1 MELSEL
7 QAIVAS
13 LRIIEDPRRDLGKK
27 HQLVDLL
34 VISLLSTICGGEDW
48 TDMEDFGES
57 HLDFLQSFLE
67 LPNGIPSHDTF
78 RRVFSIIKP
87 KELEKCLA
95 ILLDKIG
102 KGISA
107 GEVIAIDGKSLRGS
121 LSKTKGVSCLHLVNA
136 WAAERSILLG
146 QVAVKDKSNE
156 IVAIPELLDSL
167 SIAGAVITIDAIG
180 CQKDIAAKVRENK
193 ADYIF
198 GLKANHPTLHRQ
210 VIDKFKALHSGD
222 VLKSVVFETVEKEH
236 GRIETRR
243 CYSIPASDLSRATEW
258 ADLNSVTLVERVR
271 EVNGKVSEEKH
282 FYISSLQ
289 PDSKSI
295 ATKIREHWKIEN
307 TLHWTLDVIFGE
319 DSSSLRD
326 YTGAQNLSL
335 LRKIAISLIKQE
347 GTQKM
352 SIKRKR
358 KKAGWDTKFLLK
370 IIHSASEH
378 TKPQIDLNDA

>member
-1 MELSEL
+1 MDLSEL
-7 QAIVAS
+7 QAIVES

-27 HQLVDLL
+27 HELVDLL

-57 HLDFLQSFLE
+57 QLDFLQSFLE

-78 RRVFSIIKP
+78 RRVFSILKP

-95 ILLDKIG
+95 IILNKIRE
-102 KGISA
+102 GIRC
-107 GEVIAIDGKSLRGS
+107 GEVIAIDGKSLKGS

-180 CQKDIAAKVRENK
+180 CQKEIAAKVRENE

-198 GLKANHPTLHRQ
+198 GLKANHPTLHQQ
-210 VIDKFKALHSGD
+210 VITKFEELRAKDLLQA
-222 VLKSVVFETVEKEH
+222 VVFETVEKEH

-243 CYSIPASDLSRATEW
+243 CYSIPASDIPRASEW
-258 ADLNSVTLVERVR
+258 IDLNSINLVERIR
-271 EVNGKVSEEKH
+271 EINGKASYEKH
-282 FYISSLQ
+282 LYISSL
-289 PDSKSI
+289 
-295 ATKIREHWKIEN
+295 
-307 TLHWTLDVIFGE
+307 
-319 DSSSLRD
+319 
-326 YTGAQNLSL
+326 
-335 LRKIAISLIKQE
+335 
-347 GTQKM
+347 
-352 SIKRKR
+352 
-358 KKAGWDTKFLLK
+358 
-370 IIHSASEH
+370 
-378 TKPQIDLNDA
+378 